1 MLWVVSMVVESGSFL
16 VESELAF
23 AVVSA
28 LELVVVSVTA
38 EVSTADVSAE
48 TGSTMFTFSG
58 ELSLQE
64 HMKKLVSVK
73 ATNADA
79 ILVVKFLPMVIASKL
94 LS

>member
-1 MLWVVSMVVESGSFL
+1 
-16 VESELAF
+16 
-23 AVVSA
+23 
-28 LELVVVSVTA
+28 
-38 EVSTADVSAE
+38 
-48 TGSTMFTFSG
+48 MFTFSG
-58 ELSLQE
+58 VLSLQE